1 MKLLLIFLVGLLPAF
16 STAQAKVRNV
26 EVKKDQII
34 SVETRL
40 GIATLI
46 QLPERPS
53 SVVIGDQGSFK
64 VEYLDKAVTV
74 KPLFVGART
83 NLYVYTDF
91 HRFNIELVTSR
102 GRSPDYVVYLKPLNP
117 QPPRELPVRWR
128 PYKTKTGKSPLV
140 LELKRT
146 GSSSDGLVLIDFRMH
161 AKKPLSFSPEAIWIT
176 EGEKVRPI
184 EHLYLSDT
192 QASPLS
198 SIHGLVMLKRADFS
212 GISPLKLEIRHD
224 ETLTVNI
231 PKAALWN

>member
-16 STAQAKVRNV
+16 SAAHAKVRHV

-91 HRFNIELVTSR
+91 HRFNIELVPSR
-102 GRSPDYVVYLKPLNP
+102 GKSPDYLVYLKPINP
-117 QPPRELPVRWR
+117 KPPRELPVRWR
-128 PYKTKTGKSPLV
+128 P
-140 LELKRT
+140 LK
-146 GSSSDGLVLIDFRMH
+146 
-161 AKKPLSFSPEAIWIT
+161 KQLS
-176 EGEKVRPI
+176 
-184 EHLYLSDT
+184 
-192 QASPLS
+192 
-198 SIHGLVMLKRADFS
+198 
-212 GISPLKLEIRHD
+212 
-224 ETLTVNI
+224 
-231 PKAALWN
+231 